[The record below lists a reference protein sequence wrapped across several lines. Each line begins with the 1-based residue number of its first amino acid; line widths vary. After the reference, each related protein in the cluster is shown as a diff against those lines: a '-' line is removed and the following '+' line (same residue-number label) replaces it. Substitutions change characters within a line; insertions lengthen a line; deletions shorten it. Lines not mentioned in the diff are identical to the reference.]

1 MPSVSHFV
9 TISPHGP
16 ERKVSEIT
24 QVTSFGSSLRLKGWR
39 SLSLIHFLN
48 SEPAVLRDDLF
59 SVHCFSSWEGWIGRE
74 TPRSCSVPAIDLDA
88 RDSTVRLQGAPWVN
102 HVEPGSMEKARG
114 IYCSSELRSSQT
126 QRRGSDPQHQFS
138 EFLYGFQGQNRAS
151 ATRHNMI
158 GRTVHPLNWSLGNEV
173 TRTSLVWR
181 WARNELSPP
190 PCGLRNAN

>member
-1 MPSVSHFV
+1 MWLPVEPRALCIHSKCLSLNCTQNSQVTFLEYLCPKPNTMPSVSHFV

-114 IYCSSELRSSQT
+114 IYCSNTLGSSYT
-126 QRRGSDPQHQFS
+126 QRRDGDPPS
-138 EFLYGFQGQNRAS
+138 PTACLVSLYTVFQS
-151 ATRHNMI
+151 SSH
-158 GRTVHPLNWSLGNEV
+158 
-173 TRTSLVWR
+173 
-181 WARNELSPP
+181 
-190 PCGLRNAN
+190 